1 MDLPFDPF
9 KTIRQ
14 LWLAV
19 IPPGVATL
27 VLLIRHGDWDAAYSD
42 TSFAVIFWITV
53 GILVL
58 IGVTGDVLLFS
69 RGGPMVLLERLGIL
83 GALTI
88 LVSVATILAV
98 VAAAVVLF
106 AAALGKDSSRSRR
119 R

>member
-53 GILVL
+53 GIL
-58 IGVTGDVLLFS
+58 
-69 RGGPMVLLERLGIL
+69 